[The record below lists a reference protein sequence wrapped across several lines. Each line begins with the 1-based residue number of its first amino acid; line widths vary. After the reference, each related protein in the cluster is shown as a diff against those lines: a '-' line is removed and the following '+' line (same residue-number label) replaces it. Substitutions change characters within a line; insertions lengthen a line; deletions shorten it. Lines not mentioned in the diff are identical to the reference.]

1 MADMQTVPVDAVRM
15 SGISKK
21 FGVIQALQHV
31 NLCVQPGEIHGLLGE
46 NGAGKSTLLKILCG
60 VETPDTGTI
69 EINGKRLAGYSPQ
82 ASRRAGVAMAFQE
95 MSLVPTLNVAQNIFL
110 NREPR
115 SRSGLIDD
123 HQAVEQ
129 ARALLDSFGVNID
142 PTSPVSHLG
151 PSQRQLTE
159 ILKAVSQETQI
170 LILDEPTSALSA
182 AEVESLFSVLRRL
195 KAQGVTIIYVS
206 HRIEE
211 VIRIANRATIM
222 RDGRHIITA
231 PLSDLTPETIFEYII
246 GPQLPGFSIRESE
259 QKFRHLADNIR
270 EVFWMIDPR
279 TQRIL
284 YVSPAYEQ
292 IWGRAFDGLYPHTR
306 LLLETVHHED
316 RPRVVAAYESEIA
329 TQAGVEHEYRIVRP
343 DGSVR
348 WIWDRGFPVRDD
360 TGQVYRVVRITEDI
374 TERKRVEEELQH
386 SFEQLRALAARLQ
399 SVREEERTR
408 VAREIHDELGQA
420 LTAIKID
427 LSSWIRELPPAVRE
441 QSKRAAPIVR
451 LIDQTIQLV
460 RRISTELRPGILD
473 DLGLVAAVEWAAEE
487 FEARTGT
494 KCHLVTPQRDI
505 VIDRERAT
513 ALFRIFQETL
523 TNVARHAE
531 ATQLHVWLV
540 EDEGAF
546 LLEVRDNGK
555 GFTDEPRWPGK
566 SLGILGMRER
576 ALLLGGELTIRG
588 APGKGTTVRARIPDA
603 NRSRVRGND

>member
-1 MADMQTVPVDAVRM
+1 MADMRTVQVDAVRM
-15 SGISKK
+15 SDISKR
-21 FGVIQALQHV
+21 FGVVQALQHV
-31 NLCVQPGEIHGLLGE
+31 SLCVEPGEIHGILGE
-46 NGAGKSTLLKILCG
+46 NGAGKSTLLKILYG

-69 EINGKRLAGYSPQ
+69 EISGKPLAAHSPQ
-82 ASRRAGVAMAFQE
+82 ASSRAGIAMVFQE

-115 SRSGLIDD
+115 HRSGLINER
-123 HQAVEQ
+123 HAVEQ
-129 ARALLDSFGVNID
+129 ARTLLESFGVNID
-142 PTSPVSHLG
+142 PTSRVSDLG

-159 ILKAVSQETQI
+159 ILKAVSQRPHI

-182 AEVESLFSVLRRL
+182 AEVECLFSVLRRL
-195 KAQGVTIIYVS
+195 KAEGVTIIYVS

-222 RDGRHIITA
+222 REGRHIITA
-231 PLSDLTPETIFEYII
+231 PLSDLTPEIIFEYII
-246 GPQLPGFSIRESE
+246 GPQIPGFSLRDSE
-259 QKFRHLADNIR
+259 QKFRQLADNIR
-270 EVFWMIDPR
+270 EVFWMIDPKA
-279 TQRIL
+279 QRVL

-292 IWGRAFDGLYPHTR
+292 IWGRTFDGLYPHTR

-316 RPRVVAAYESEIA
+316 RSRVVAAYESEIA
-329 TQAGVEHEYRIVRP
+329 NQAGIEHEYRIVRP
-343 DGSVR
+343 DGTIR

-360 TGQVYRVVRITEDI
+360 TGQIYRVVRITEDI
-374 TERKRVEEELQH
+374 TERKRAEEALQH
-386 SFEQLRALAARLQ
+386 SFEELRALAARLQ

-427 LSSWIRELPPAVRE
+427 LSSWMRELPPAVKE
-441 QSKRAAPIVR
+441 QSKRAEPIVK
-451 LIDQTIQLV
+451 LVDQTIQMV

-487 FEARTGT
+487 FEARTGI
-494 KCHLVTPQRDI
+494 KCHLLTPQGEI
-505 VIDRERAT
+505 IIDRERAT

-531 ATQLHVWLV
+531 ATRLNVLLV
-540 EDEGAF
+540 EDDGTF
-546 LLEVRDNGK
+546 LLEVRDNGR
-555 GFTDEPRWPGK
+555 GFTNEQLLARK

-576 ALLLGGELTIRG
+576 ALLLGGELTIKG
-588 APGKGTTVRARIPDA
+588 VPGKGTTVKARIPHSA
-603 NRSRVRGND
+603 GGQGAKND